1 MTAILVP
8 DAQTRASLAAIR
20 SLGRAGYD
28 VHAASADERALGLK
42 SRYANAAVIH
52 PSYDDPIF
60 RDWLRDYTG
69 RHDIVMIVPSEGILL
84 ALRPA
89 FDEFRKFL
97 PVTDNQAA
105 LYRGFSKT
113 ETVRAF
119 MDADPALGLMQ
130 HHPASTLVDLS
141 KISSGVA
148 LPESTSGYFV
158 KAENEKPAPAEI
170 GSTVD
175 GLGFAADSNEA
186 TALLDAMSQ
195 RWNAALV
202 QEACSG
208 VQVGVSVLMDKGK
221 ALAVSCVRDCH
232 PVPHSNGTMS
242 LRESCWLPEIADDTI
257 RRLTHLEWQ
266 GCAMG
271 EYRYE
276 PESGAFNLIEINFR
290 YWQYLHLDL
299 WAGMD
304 FPKYQA
310 EWFLEGKRNF
320 DVAPRLGV
328 KCRDTW
334 PGEVAQLVN
343 ELRRPDLPAS
353 ARLGAVVGFAA
364 RFFNPAIHQ
373 DFNFPGD
380 RAMYFRVLSQYIRS
394 ELKSVSRRD

>member
-28 VHAASADERALGLK
+28 VHAASADKSALGLK
-42 SRYANAAVIH
+42 SRFAHAAAIH
-52 PSYDDPIF
+52 PAYEDPDF
-60 RDWLRDYTG
+60 PGWLRDYAAL
-69 RHDIVMIVPSEGILL
+69 HSIVMIVPSEGVLL
-84 ALRPA
+84 ALRPV
-89 FDEFRKFL
+89 FDEFKNLL
-97 PVTDNQAA
+97 PVTDDQTA

-113 ETVRAF
+113 ETVQAF
-119 MDADPALGLMQ
+119 MDADPSLGLMN
-130 HHPASTLVDLS
+130 HHPASTVVDFS
-141 KISSGVA
+141 ASPDMNA
-148 LPESTSGYFV
+148 LPSSSTGYFV
-158 KAENEKPAPAEI
+158 KAEGEKPDTAD
-170 GSTVD
+170 STPSVA
-175 GLGFAADSNEA
+175 GLGFAADSDEA
-186 TALLDAMSQ
+186 TALLTTMSKG
-195 RWNAALV
+195 WDAALV

-232 PVPHSNGTMS
+232 PIPHSNGTMS
-242 LRESCWLPEIADDTI
+242 LRESCWLPEIAEDTI
-257 RRLTHLEWQ
+257 RRLTHLEWR

-276 PESGAFNLIEINFR
+276 PETGAFNLIEINFR

-304 FPKYQA
+304 FPRYQA
-310 EWFLEGKRNF
+310 EWFLEGKHDF
-320 DVAPRLGV
+320 GAAPLLGV

-343 ELRRPDLPAS
+343 ELRRREKSLG
-353 ARLGAVVGFAA
+353 ARLRAVIGFAA
-364 RFFNPAIHQ
+364 RFLNPAIHQ

-380 RAMYFRVLSQYIRS
+380 RAMYFRNLSQYIRS
-394 ELKSVSRRD
+394 EFKSVTRRG